1 VNSERLNRMMIG
13 SANYFCLGSVSKAY
27 SAIDMHAHRRLR
39 RWLCNKHKEPLP
51 GYKRFP
57 EESLNSVSGLV
68 QLPHRTANL
77 PRAKV

>member
-1 VNSERLNRMMIG
+1 MAPFADQVDDCPVTLACLNFVHLQAGQLRG
-13 SANYFCLGSVSKAY
+13 A
-27 SAIDMHAHRRLR
+27 RLR

-57 EESLNSVSGLV
+57 EESLNSVYGLV

-77 PRAKV
+77 PWAKA